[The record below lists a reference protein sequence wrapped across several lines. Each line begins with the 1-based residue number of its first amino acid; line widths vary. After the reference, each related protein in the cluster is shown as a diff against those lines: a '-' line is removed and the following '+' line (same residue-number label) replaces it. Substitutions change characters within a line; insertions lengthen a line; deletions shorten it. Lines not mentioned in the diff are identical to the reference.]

1 MTGVEIAA
9 AAVWGG
15 VVVIAPM
22 ALAPFLVPL
31 HKRIAMWFHGDDH
44 DAGRKAELAWWND
57 ASEHAKRQALKATND
72 VSPSVADQA
81 QTYDAGFVI
90 HAECVGRP
98 LTIIV
103 GKDERAIS
111 NPENVVG
118 DRGGYERWA

>member
-15 VVVIAPM
+15 VVVLIPIV
-22 ALAPFLVPL
+22 LTPVLVPL
-31 HKRIAMWFHGDDH
+31 HKRIALWFHGDDR
-44 DAGRKAELAWWND
+44 DAGRRAELAWWND
-57 ASEHAKRQALKATND
+57 AREHAKRQALKATDD

-81 QTYDAGFVI
+81 QTYDAGFVV

-103 GKDERAIS
+103 GES
-111 NPENVVG
+111 QNVVG
-118 DRGGYERWA
+118 DRGGY